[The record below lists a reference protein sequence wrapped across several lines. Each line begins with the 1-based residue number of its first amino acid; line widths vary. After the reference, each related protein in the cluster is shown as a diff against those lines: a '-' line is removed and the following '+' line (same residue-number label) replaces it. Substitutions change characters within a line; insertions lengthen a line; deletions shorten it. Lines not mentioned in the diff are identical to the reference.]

1 MTMKYIKLGCA
12 IAVATSGMV
21 ACGGGGGDG
30 GGKILNDVVVKVP
43 DPVVVVPLPPSSTL
57 KNQCLKPR
65 SGTSDLQGTMANE
78 KAYLRSFTD
87 ETYLWYKDIPTVDPL
102 NYADPQK
109 YFLALKTPAK
119 TPSGKDLDRFHWS
132 VTEEEFNQQTSGI
145 EEGYAISWARAAS
158 SPPRNWVVS
167 NTEPSGP
174 GGLLQRGDKLISVD
188 GEDFINGANV
198 NVINEGLFPTK
209 IAPHTFELMRAGQLV
224 KYTLTP
230 ALISTTPVRYTKV
243 VNTPTGR
250 VGYVYFDDH
259 IAKSEDMLIKAFK
272 ELIAQG
278 AQDLVLD
285 LRYNGGGL
293 LYISN
298 ELAYM
303 IGGSNTDGKTYNRL
317 VYNDKLAPRSPTPF
331 YNTSTKDEALPTLNL
346 KRVTILVGSGT
357 ASASEAIINGL
368 RGVDIDVT
376 LIGNTTVGK
385 PYGFSPQ
392 ANCGHVYYTVQF
404 KNENAKS
411 FSDFADGFKPTCE
424 VNDDFTK
431 ALGDPAEKRFAAA
444 LEYRNTKTCPA
455 PTGVTGSLKSVGEIE
470 YKVTPNPSKFLMIPN

>member
-12 IAVATSGMV
+12 IAIATSGMV

-87 ETYLWYKDIPTVDPL
+87 ETYLWYKDIPNVDPL

-119 TPSGKDLDRFHWS
+119 TASGKDLDRFHWS

-209 IAPHTFELMRAGQLV
+209 LM
-224 KYTLTP
+224 P
-230 ALISTTPVRYTKV
+230 
-243 VNTPTGR
+243 
-250 VGYVYFDDH
+250 
-259 IAKSEDMLIKAFK
+259 
-272 ELIAQG
+272 
-278 AQDLVLD
+278 
-285 LRYNGGGL
+285 
-293 LYISN
+293 
-298 ELAYM
+298 
-303 IGGSNTDGKTYNRL
+303 
-317 VYNDKLAPRSPTPF
+317 
-331 YNTSTKDEALPTLNL
+331 
-346 KRVTILVGSGT
+346 
-357 ASASEAIINGL
+357 
-368 RGVDIDVT
+368 
-376 LIGNTTVGK
+376 
-385 PYGFSPQ
+385 
-392 ANCGHVYYTVQF
+392 
-404 KNENAKS
+404 
-411 FSDFADGFKPTCE
+411 
-424 VNDDFTK
+424 
-431 ALGDPAEKRFAAA
+431 
-444 LEYRNTKTCPA
+444 
-455 PTGVTGSLKSVGEIE
+455 
-470 YKVTPNPSKFLMIPN
+470 